1 MVPLGAL
8 NEKEK
13 ISLSGDDEQTSLSSA
28 GAPVEISSRPG
39 YPLLVDPGQRAAA
52 EQFGILRSRL
62 LNARSKFG
70 IRSLL
75 VTSPQKR
82 DGKTFTSINLAISL
96 AELQSDRI
104 LLVDGD
110 LRLQGITQVLGLE
123 QRSGVADFLQ
133 RFSSFQECITATSLP
148 RLYIAPAGNVLGDS
162 LPAILEGSRLQEFLN
177 EAKKK
182 FDFVVVDSVPALA
195 PIADFELLLEAC
207 DGALLVVRLRKTAR
221 EALDFTVQRVR
232 EKVLGVVVNNTDSDK
247 HTDYHSGNYVAKKS
261 DM

>member
-8 NEKEK
+8 DEKEK
-13 ISLSGDDEQTSLSSA
+13 VTLNVGEGQTSLSSSCV
-28 GAPVEISSRPG
+28 PVEIRSRPG

-52 EQFGILRSRL
+52 EQFGILRARL
-62 LNARSKFG
+62 LNARAKSG

-104 LLVDGD
+104 LLVDCD

-133 RFSSFQECITATSLP
+133 RFSSFQDCITATSLP
-148 RLYIAPAGNVLGDS
+148 RLYIAAAGNVLGDS
-162 LPAILEGSRLQEFLN
+162 LPAILEGPRLPEFLN
-177 EAKKK
+177 EAKRE
-182 FDFVVVDSVPALA
+182 FDFIVVDSVPALA
-195 PIADFELLLEAC
+195 PIADFELLLGAC

-221 EALDFTVQRVR
+221 EALDSTVQRIR
-232 EKVLGVVVNNTDSDK
+232 DKVLGVVVNSAETDK
-247 HTDYHSGNYVAKKS
+247 NIDYHSNYVAKKIVL
-261 DM
+261 